1 MHSPTPGRFSGR
13 SAALTL
19 ALLALA
25 ACSPDSPVSPARLR
39 PAGAP
44 LAAIGDSHCSNGTLE
59 FICAIDIAATAGSEF
74 SGEVGTE
81 QLSGCANVVAGDY
94 QIEWGDGSTPS
105 SASSI
110 DCTQSGD
117 NPAAV
122 TIFGSHTYA
131 AAGSYTFTLRN
142 GLGMATATATVSGGG
157 GDTGAGA
164 DVALGISGPS
174 SAKRGTQVS
183 YLITVSNAG
192 PSSAHNVIMAAPVPS
207 GTSFVGVAT
216 SQGTCAVTKGGSIT
230 CSLGDL
236 PSGGSAGSTVS
247 VKVTAKVGSAV
258 AYLASAN
265 STTDGVAP
273 ATPDPD
279 TSNNWASLTT
289 TVTK

>member
-1 MHSPTPGRFSGR
+1 MHSPTPGRLSVR
-13 SAALTL
+13 SAALAL

-39 PAGAP
+39 PAGSP
-44 LAAIGDSHCSNGTLE
+44 LAAIGDSHCSNGTTE

-74 SGEVGTE
+74 SGEVGTA
-81 QLSGCANVVAGDY
+81 QLGDCATVVAGDFE
-94 QIEWGDGSTPS
+94 IEWGDGSTPS

-110 DCTQSGD
+110 DCTLSGD
-117 NPAAV
+117 NPGAV
-122 TIFGSHTYA
+122 TISGSHTYA
-131 AAGSYTFTLRN
+131 AAGSYTLTLRF
-142 GLGMATATATVSGGG
+142 GDGSATATATVSGGG
-157 GDTGAGA
+157 GGTGA
-164 DVALGISGPS
+164 DVALSISGPS

-183 YLITVSNAG
+183 YVITVSNAG

-216 SQGTCAVTKGGSIT
+216 SQGTCAVTKGGNIT

-236 PSGGSAGSTVS
+236 ASGGSAGSAVS

-258 AYLASAN
+258 AYLASAS
-265 STTDGVAP
+265 STTDGVGP

-279 TSNNWASLTT
+279 TSNNWASLST